1 MNTADRIQHLRKI
14 KGLSQEELADQIGV
28 SRQTISKWESE
39 QSTPDL
45 EKIVLMS
52 DFFEV
57 TTDYL
62 LKGIEPKPTENPD
75 SVNAALFTISGTALN
90 YIGLFTALMVWHEE
104 QVSSSVAIGLICMAV
119 GCAIHA
125 AGQVVGSNDS
135 RSKSRRLFFLCNFGV
150 LLLIPYSLLFNF
162 TSALL
167 GRYWFAIAPIPLF
180 GISLLW
186 YGLGWLLYLVLSLVG
201 TVLLWKRLKA
211 T

>member
-62 LKGIEPKPTENPD
+62 LKGIEPKPAENAD

-104 QVSSSVAIGLICMAV
+104 QVSGSVAIGLICMAV

-125 AGQVVGSNDS
+125 AGQVVGNNTSKA
-135 RSKSRRLFFLCNFGV
+135 KSRRLFFLCNFGV

-162 TSALL
+162 ASALL
-167 GRYWFAIAPIPLF
+167 GGYWVAIAPIPLL
-180 GISLLW
+180 GISIPW

-201 TVLLWKRLKA
+201 TGLLWKRSKA